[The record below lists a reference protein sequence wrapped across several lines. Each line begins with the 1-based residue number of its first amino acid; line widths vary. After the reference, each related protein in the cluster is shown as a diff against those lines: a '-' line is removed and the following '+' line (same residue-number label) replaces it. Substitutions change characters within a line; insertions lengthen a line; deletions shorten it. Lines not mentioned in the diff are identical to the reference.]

1 MAVFEYHALNQSG
14 RKQTGIID
22 ADSVLAA
29 RSKLRQQHVF
39 PVSIH
44 EIATESVSVKG
55 HHRPM
60 FSISFTRV
68 RKNEVALIT
77 RQLAT
82 LISAGFPLVTALSTL
97 IPQADSKGMQRVLS
111 GIKSTVEEGK
121 SLSDALSHHPAV
133 FSSVYINMITAG
145 ESSGTL
151 DLVLERL
158 ADMTERQEEMK
169 KRIQAALAYPLFMS
183 IIGAAILFFL
193 IIYIVPGVIDIF
205 TDIHQTLP
213 PPTRLLISLSDF
225 FQSFWWAVLL
235 IPALFWT
242 SLHLVRKTAR
252 GRLVTDRLLLRLPQ
266 AGTLIKKSASA
277 KFSRILSALL
287 ANGVPMLTALQIAQ
301 STSSNRAIQKKIATS
316 ADAVEQGGSL
326 GNALEG
332 SMEIPS
338 LAVQMI
344 KVGEESGQL
353 EKMLEKSAEL
363 FEKETQST
371 ITALTALLEPAIILI
386 MGVVVG
392 FIVLSICLPIFEMNQ
407 LAR

>member
-1 MAVFEYHALNQSG
+1 MPVFEYHALNQSG
-14 RKQTGIID
+14 QKQTGIID

-39 PVSIH
+39 PVSIC
-44 EIATESVSVKG
+44 EIATESVSAKG
-55 HHRPM
+55 HHSPT
-60 FSISFTRV
+60 FSLSFTRIG
-68 RKNEVALIT
+68 KGEIALTT

-97 IPQADSKGMQRVLS
+97 IPQADSKGMQRMLS
-111 GIKSTVEEGK
+111 GIKSTVEEGN
-121 SLSDALSHHPAV
+121 SFSEALSHYPAV
-133 FSSVYINMITAG
+133 FSPVYINMITAG

-158 ADMTERQEEMK
+158 ADMTERQEEMR
-169 KRIQAALAYPLFMS
+169 KRIQAALAYPLFMC
-183 IIGAAILFFL
+183 IIGTAILFFL

-205 TDIHQTLP
+205 TDMHQMLP
-213 PPTRLLISLSDF
+213 LPTRLLISLSDF

-235 IPALFWT
+235 VPALFWT
-242 SLHLVRKTAR
+242 PLHLIRKTSR
-252 GRLVTDRLLLRLPQ
+252 GRLATDRLLLRLPQ

-287 ANGVPMLTALQIAQ
+287 TNGVPMLTALQIAQ
-301 STSSNRAIQKKIATS
+301 STSSNHAIQKKIAAS
-316 ADAVEQGGSL
+316 ADAVEQGDSL

-353 EKMLEKSAEL
+353 EKMLEKSAGL
-363 FEKETQST
+363 FEKETEST
-371 ITALTALLEPAIILI
+371 ITALTSLLEPAIILI

>member
-1 MAVFEYHALNQSG
+1 MPVFEYHALNQSG
-14 RKQTGIID
+14 QKQTGIID

-39 PVSIH
+39 PVSIR
-44 EIATESVSVKG
+44 EIATESVSAKG
-55 HHRPM
+55 HHSPT
-60 FSISFTRV
+60 FSLSFTRIG
-68 RKNEVALIT
+68 KGEIALTT

-97 IPQADSKGMQRVLS
+97 IPQADSKGMQRMLS
-111 GIKSTVEEGK
+111 GIKSTVEEGN
-121 SLSDALSHHPAV
+121 SFSEALSHYPAV
-133 FSSVYINMITAG
+133 FSPVYINMITAG

-158 ADMTERQEEMK
+158 ADMTERQEEMR
-169 KRIQAALAYPLFMS
+169 KRIQAALAYPLFMC

-205 TDIHQTLP
+205 TDMHQTLP
-213 PPTRLLISLSDF
+213 LPTRLLISLSDF

-235 IPALFWT
+235 LPALFWT
-242 SLHLVRKTAR
+242 PLHLIRKTSR
-252 GRLVTDRLLLRLPQ
+252 GRLATDRLLLRLPQ

-287 ANGVPMLTALQIAQ
+287 TNGVPMLTALQIAQ
-301 STSSNRAIQKKIATS
+301 STSSNHAIQKKIAAS
-316 ADAVEQGGSL
+316 ADAVEQGDSF

-353 EKMLEKSAEL
+353 EKMLEKSAGL
-363 FEKETQST
+363 FEKETEST
-371 ITALTALLEPAIILI
+371 ITALTSLLEPAIILI